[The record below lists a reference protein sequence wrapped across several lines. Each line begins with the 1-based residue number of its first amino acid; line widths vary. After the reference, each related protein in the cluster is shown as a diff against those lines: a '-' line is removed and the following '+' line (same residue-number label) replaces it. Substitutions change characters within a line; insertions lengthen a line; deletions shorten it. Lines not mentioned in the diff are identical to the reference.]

1 MHDEDR
7 IRQRAYELW
16 EQEGKPEGRE
26 GEHWEQACREI
37 EAEGGSPLTEFE
49 TASGRLGSAADALRE
64 IAVSTAE
71 GPDTAMGTGAARFDK
86 RQRTKKALE
95 ATEKVGGSI

>member
-71 GPDTAMGTGAARFDK
+71 GSGHRHGHGCSS
-86 RQRTKKALE
+86 L
-95 ATEKVGGSI
+95 

>member
-1 MHDEDR
+1 MHNEER

-26 GEHWEQACREI
+26 GEHWKQACREI
-37 EAEGGSPLTEFE
+37 EAEGGSPLTASDI
-49 TASGRLGSAADALRE
+49 ASGRLGSAADALRE

-86 RQRTKKALE
+86 RPRTKKALE
-95 ATEKVGGSI
+95 ATEEVGGSI

>member
-37 EAEGGSPLTEFE
+37 EAEGGSPLTESE
-49 TASGRLGSAADALRE
+49 SL
-64 IAVSTAE
+64 
-71 GPDTAMGTGAARFDK
+71 FD
-86 RQRTKKALE
+86 
-95 ATEKVGGSI
+95 